1 MADDAKTLIYLSTN
15 YHRIYDRCKNR
26 FDHNEVTVTH
36 NISRFSSHNHCL
48 DFTNTNHSGLR
59 LINANTNNSLDIS
72 NESFTICAWLKA
84 YPDNSDTGY
93 LCFIGNGEESDV
105 EIWADKNS
113 ELESINDASTSTVTD
128 SNVISGSLLSDEDWH
143 YITLTRI
150 KGQDAS
156 GASSTEKDVILTFI
170 DGKKTSTA
178 EIDSTK
184 KFNSTNFTIGA
195 SAKTNQFIGYM
206 DDFVF
211 IKNKNLWTDTFTPP
225 TDYLSDLPVDTIR
238 TNAFK
243 QLGTNWSGDT
253 SVITSTK
260 YNELDITDLL
270 ELEKSFQ
277 LAVV

>member
-59 LINANTNNSLDIS
+59 LINANTNISLDIG
-72 NESFTICAWLKA
+72 NESFTVCAWLKA
-84 YPDNSDTGY
+84 YPDNSNTGY
-93 LCFIGNGEESDV
+93 LCFIGNGEESYV
-105 EIWADKNS
+105 ENWLDKNS
-113 ELESINDASTSTVTD
+113 ELD
-128 SNVISGSLLSDEDWH
+128 SLLSDEDWH

-150 KGQDAS
+150 KGQDSS

-270 ELEKSFQ
+270 ELEKPFQ